1 MRRILTVLLISGALC
16 APLAV
21 ADQLTET
28 VQKDLVKLGYDPGNI
43 SGEMTTDTAVAI
55 SRFQA
60 ENGLEVTGE
69 PSPQLAGIL
78 QARVAQ
84 QSSGNSAA
92 ATPAATPPQRTPA
105 ELQAAQQACLQEK
118 IEAQQEANK
127 KKRAFG
133 RLVSAVGRTAGMTG
147 SELAGDVYRA
157 SSVVYGA
164 NATAEDLSAAARD
177 LGLTEDEVEDCRNPP
192 A

>member
-1 MRRILTVLLISGALC
+1 MRRILTLLLVSGLLC
-16 APLAV
+16 APIAP
-21 ADQLTET
+21 ADELTER

-43 SGEMTTDTAVAI
+43 SGELTTDTVVAI

-60 ENGLEVTGE
+60 ENGLDVTGE

-78 QARVAQ
+78 QAKVAQ
-84 QSSGNSAA
+84 QPTAPAEAA
-92 ATPAATPPQRTPA
+92 ASERSPA

-118 IEAQQEANK
+118 IEARQEANK

-147 SELAGDVYRA
+147 SDLAGDVYRA

-177 LGLTEDEVEDCRNPP
+177 LGLTEDEVEECRNPP
-192 A
+192 AK